1 MTRVLAGR
9 RPVLE
14 AMRGHANI
22 RRIYTEPQRAYPDI
36 LEAAEAQGIPMA
48 NRDRVGLDKL
58 TDGVRH
64 QGVVALAE
72 DYQFCEPEEII
83 AHAEGPPAL
92 VALDEVT
99 DPQNLGAIIRSAVT
113 LGLDGLV
120 IPKHRAA
127 GITAAVVRASAGAT
141 EHASIARVTNLQRT
155 LLSLAASGLEIVGL
169 DAGADID
176 VRDLEPSSEG
186 TCPRGRLRGQ
196 GLAPNGSTT
205 VRYRGSHSS
214 RRPDGFIE
222 RIGRRRHRHV
232 RDIGEASAEARM
244 TDDNLARE
252 QEEEQV
258 RRVLILTGGAK
269 MPLASTPS
277 SARSSRRR
285 PTWTFRSMDPKTA
298 SPG

>member
-14 AMRGHANI
+14 AMRGNANV

-48 NRDRVGLDKL
+48 NRDRAGLDKL

-72 DYQFCEPEEII
+72 DYEFCEPEEMI
-83 AHAEGPPAL
+83 ANADGPPAL

-113 LGLDGLV
+113 LGLDGLI

-127 GITAAVVRASAGAT
+127 SITAAVVRASAGAT

-155 LLSLAASGLEIVGL
+155 LLSLGGSGLEIIGL

-176 VRDLEPSSEG
+176 VRDLEPISVGRVLVVGSEG
-186 TCPRGRLRGQ
+186 KGLRRM
-196 GLAPNGSTT
+196 
-205 VRYRGSHSS
+205 VRQRCDIVVQIRQEGPMDSLNASVAAAIAMYEIRAKQLGAAH
-214 RRPDGFIE
+214 DG
-222 RIGRRRHRHV
+222 
-232 RDIGEASAEARM
+232 
-244 TDDNLARE
+244 
-252 QEEEQV
+252 
-258 RRVLILTGGAK
+258 
-269 MPLASTPS
+269 
-277 SARSSRRR
+277 
-285 PTWTFRSMDPKTA
+285 
-298 SPG
+298 